1 MKNIIYH
8 VDAFIHMAISG
19 NPAGVMI
26 CDKLPA
32 VEMMQNIAMEMNLS
46 ETAFVEP
53 AGDHYIIRFYAE
65 AGYPSAAM
73 RRTSITYSL

>member
-26 CDKLPA
+26 CD
-32 VEMMQNIAMEMNLS
+32 NLLRLS
-46 ETAFVEP
+46 GAEYCHGDEP
-53 AGDHYIIRFYAE
+53 LRDCIR
-65 AGYPSAAM
+65 
-73 RRTSITYSL
+73 